1 MFSKNLLLVFLIVF
15 PVITLHLSKGLVSA
29 QIDITDDEEADV
41 EDLQPESE
49 AAVVGKETKAFTVP
63 YGENLGEDEDS
74 DDKPLKAS
82 PDADTTFL
90 FTQPAGIVSE
100 LPAGKDVHFLV
111 GFSNKGNKDFIVDA
125 MDASFR
131 YPMDFTFYIQ
141 NFSAIP
147 YNRVV
152 KPKQDISLYYA
163 FYTSETYSSRPFGL
177 VVNLYYRDADGHQYL
192 DAVFNETITIVEIED
207 SLDGETF
214 FLYVLLAACI
224 VLIIVVTQQFLVNF
238 TKKKISSGQK
248 IETGTQNHQN
258 DVDYD
263 WLPKETLNDFNKSPR
278 RSERLSPRKSKAQG
292 KNAQVSPQLPKQA
305 TQRKVKRGARDE

>member
-1 MFSKNLLLVFLIVF
+1 MFHKNLILILLIIFPISFLCLTNNYVN
-15 PVITLHLSKGLVSA
+15 A
-29 QIDITDDEEADV
+29 QIDLPDEDDDSEADV
-41 EDLQPESE
+41 EDLRPDSDS
-49 AAVVGKETKAFTVP
+49 AVVGGQESFL
-63 YGENLGEDEDS
+63 NEDES
-74 DDKPLKAS
+74 DDTGPKAS

-90 FTQPAGIVSE
+90 FTQPSGMDAQ

-111 GFSNKGNKDFIVDA
+111 GFSNKGSKDFIVES

-131 YPMDFTFYIQ
+131 YPLDFTFHIQ

-177 VVNLYYRDADGHQYL
+177 VVNLFYRDADGRQYL
-192 DAVFNETITIVEIED
+192 DAVYNDTITIVEIDE

-214 FLYVLLAACI
+214 FLYILLAAGL
-224 VLIIVVTQQFLVNF
+224 VLIVVVSQQFVVNF
-238 TKKKISSGQK
+238 TKKKILTGQK
-248 IETGTQNHQN
+248 IETGTQNHQL

-263 WLPKETLNDFNKSPR
+263 WLPKETLDSLNKSPR
-278 RSERLSPRKSKAQG
+278 RSERLSPRKSKNQV
-292 KNAQVSPQLPKQA
+292 KNSPKQT
-305 TQRKVKRGARDE
+305 TQRRVKRGGKDE

>member
-1 MFSKNLLLVFLIVF
+1 MFPKKLLLLFFIVF
-15 PVITLHLSKGLVSA
+15 PVVTLYLTKGLVNA
-29 QIDITDDEEADV
+29 QIEIPDEDEADV
-41 EDLQPESE
+41 EDLQPETE
-49 AAVVGKETKAFTVP
+49 AAVVGQESLVEEEES
-63 YGENLGEDEDS
+63 GE
-74 DDKPLKAS
+74 KPLKPAAE
-82 PDADTTFL
+82 ADTTFL

-111 GFSNKGNKDFIVDA
+111 GFSNKGSKDFIVDS

-141 NFSAIP
+141 NFTAIP

-177 VVNLYYRDADGHQYL
+177 VVNVYYRDSDGHQYL

-214 FLYVLLAACI
+214 FLYILLAACI
-224 VLIIVVTQQFLVNF
+224 VLILVVAQQFLVNF

-278 RSERLSPRKSKAQG
+278 RSERLSPRKSKTQS
-292 KNAQVSPQLPKQA
+292 KNAQVSPKQSPKQA

>member
-1 MFSKNLLLVFLIVF
+1 MFHKKLILILLIVF
-15 PVITLHLSKGLVSA
+15 PISFLCLTNNYVNA
-29 QIDITDDEEADV
+29 QIDLPDEDDDSEADV
-41 EDLQPESE
+41 EDLRPDSDS
-49 AAVVGKETKAFTVP
+49 AVVGGQESFL
-63 YGENLGEDEDS
+63 NEDES
-74 DDKPLKAS
+74 DDTGPKAS

-90 FTQPAGIVSE
+90 FTQPSGMDAQ

-111 GFSNKGNKDFIVDA
+111 GFCNKGSKDFIVES

-131 YPMDFTFYIQ
+131 YPLDFTFHIQ

-177 VVNLYYRDADGHQYL
+177 VVNLFYKDADGRQYL
-192 DAVFNETITIVEIED
+192 DAVYNDTITIVEIDE

-214 FLYVLLAACI
+214 FLYILLAAGL
-224 VLIIVVTQQFLVNF
+224 VLLVVVSQQFIVNF
-238 TKKKISSGQK
+238 TKKKILTGQK
-248 IETGTQNHQN
+248 IETGTQNHQL

-263 WLPKETLNDFNKSPR
+263 WLPKETLDSLNKSPR
-278 RSERLSPRKSKAQG
+278 RSERLSPRKSKNQV
-292 KNAQVSPQLPKQA
+292 KNSPKQT
-305 TQRKVKRGARDE
+305 TQRRVKRGGKDE

>member
-1 MFSKNLLLVFLIVF
+1 MFPKKLILLFLIVF
-15 PVITLHLSKGLVSA
+15 PVITLYFSKGLVNA
-29 QIDITDDEEADV
+29 QIDITDDDEADV
-41 EDLQPESE
+41 EDLHPESE
-49 AAVVGKETKAFTVP
+49 AAVVGKESIV
-63 YGENLGEDEDS
+63 EDDELGE
-74 DDKPLKAS
+74 KPLKPA
-82 PDADTTFL
+82 PEADTTFL

-111 GFSNKGNKDFIVDA
+111 GFSNKGSKDFIVDS

-141 NFSAIP
+141 NFTAIP

-152 KPKQDISLYYA
+152 KPKQDITLYYA

-214 FLYVLLAACI
+214 FLYLLLAACV
-224 VLIIVVTQQFLVNF
+224 VLILVVAQQFVVNF

-278 RSERLSPRKSKAQG
+278 RSERLSPRKSKTQG
-292 KNAQVSPQLPKQA
+292 KNAQISPQQSPKQA
-305 TQRKVKRGARDE
+305 TQRKVKRGARDD

>member
-1 MFSKNLLLVFLIVF
+1 MLHMKLIFIVLLCF
-15 PVITLHLSKGLVSA
+15 PLLNKINA
-29 QIDITDDEEADV
+29 QIDISDEDDEAEV
-41 EDLQPESE
+41 EDLRPD
-49 AAVVGKETKAFTVP
+49 ADGGVVGGQEGFL
-63 YGENLGEDEDS
+63 NEDPDS
-74 DDKPLKAS
+74 DLKILKPS

-90 FTQPAGIVSE
+90 FTQPSGPGTE
-100 LPAGKDVHFLV
+100 LPAGRDVHFLV
-111 GFSNKGNKDFIVDA
+111 GFANKGSKDLIVES

-131 YPMDFTFYIQ
+131 YPLDFTFHIQ

-163 FYTSETYSSRPFGL
+163 FYTSDTYSSRPFGL
-177 VVNLYYRDADGHQYL
+177 VVNLFYKDADGKQYL

-214 FLYVLLAACI
+214 FLYVLLAAGL
-224 VLIIVVTQQFLVNF
+224 VLVLVLSQQFLINF
-238 TKKKISSGQK
+238 TKKKISSGHQK

-263 WLPKETLNDFNKSPR
+263 WLPKETLNELSKSPR
-278 RSERLSPRKSKAQG
+278 RSERLSPRKSKG
-292 KNAQVSPQLPKQA
+292 SKNVTPQQSPKQP
-305 TQRKVKRGARDE
+305 TQRKVKRGGRDE

>member
-1 MFSKNLLLVFLIVF
+1 MFQKKLLLIFLIVF
-15 PVITLHLSKGLVSA
+15 PVTLLYSSNSLAHA
-29 QIDITDDEEADV
+29 QIDLPDDDEDSEADV
-41 EDLQPESE
+41 EDLQTGDDS
-49 AAVVGKETKAFTVP
+49 AVVTSED
-63 YGENLGEDEDS
+63 LSEDEES
-74 DDKPLKAS
+74 DDRILKPS

-90 FTQPAGIVSE
+90 FTQPSGVVSE

-111 GFSNKGNKDFIVDA
+111 GFANRGSKDFIVEA
-125 MDASFR
+125 LDASFR
-131 YPMDFTFYIQ
+131 YPLDFTFHIQ

-177 VVNLYYRDADGHQYL
+177 VVNLYYKDNEGNQYL
-192 DAVFNETITIVEIED
+192 DAVFNETVTIVEIEE

-214 FLYVLLAACI
+214 FLYVLLAACA
-224 VLIIVVTQQFLVNF
+224 VLILVAAQQFLVSF
-238 TKKKISSGQK
+238 TKKKITSGHK

-263 WLPKETLNDFNKSPR
+263 WLPKETINDLNKSPR
-278 RSERLSPRKSKAQG
+278 RSDRLSPRKSKQNSS
-292 KNAQVSPQLPKQA
+292 KNSQVSPKQSPKEQVTRRA
-305 TQRKVKRGARDE
+305 KRGTGVKDE

>member
-1 MFSKNLLLVFLIVF
+1 MILKNLLLIFLVFF
-15 PVITLHLSKGLVSA
+15 PVTVLYNSNGFA
-29 QIDITDDEEADV
+29 YAEIDLPDEDEDSEADI
-41 EDLQPESE
+41 EDLQTDPDN
-49 AAVVGKETKAFTVP
+49 AVVGKDD
-63 YGENLGEDEDS
+63 LIDEDES

-82 PDADTTFL
+82 PDADTTFI
-90 FTQPAGIVSE
+90 FTQPSGLGLE

-111 GFSNKGNKDFIVDA
+111 GFANRGSKDFIVEA

-131 YPMDFTFYIQ
+131 YPLDFTFHIQ

-152 KPKQDISLYYA
+152 KPKQEISLYYA

-177 VVNLYYRDADGHQYL
+177 VVNLYYKDAEGHQYL
-192 DAVFNETITIVEIED
+192 DAVFNETITIVEIEE

-214 FLYVLLAACI
+214 FLYLLLAAGA
-224 VLIIVVTQQFLVNF
+224 VLVLVLVQQFLVSF
-238 TKKKISSGQK
+238 TKKKMTSGHK

-263 WLPKETLNDFNKSPR
+263 WLPKETLNELNKSPR
-278 RSERLSPRKSKAQG
+278 RSERLSPRKSKQAQN
-292 KNAQVSPQLPKQA
+292 KNAQVSPKQSPKEQTSRRA
-305 TQRKVKRGARDE
+305 KRGTGVKDD

>member
-1 MFSKNLLLVFLIVF
+1 MSPKKLMFILLFVF
-15 PVITLHLSKGLVSA
+15 PVTFLCLSASFVNA
-29 QIDITDDEEADV
+29 QIDLPDEDDDSEADI
-41 EDLQPESE
+41 EDLQSDSDS
-49 AAVVGKETKAFTVP
+49 AVVG
-63 YGENLGEDEDS
+63 GQENYATEDEI
-74 DDKPLKAS
+74 DDKVLKAS

-90 FTQPAGIVSE
+90 FTQPTGLGAQ

-111 GFSNKGNKDFIVDA
+111 GFHNKGNKDFTVEA

-131 YPMDFTFYIQ
+131 YPLDFTFHIQ
-141 NFSAIP
+141 NFSSIP

-177 VVNLYYRDADGHQYL
+177 VVNLFYKDADGRQFV
-192 DAVFNETITIVEIED
+192 DAVYNDTVTIIEIDE

-214 FLYVLLAACI
+214 FLYVLLAAGL
-224 VLIIVVTQQFLVNF
+224 VLILVVSQQFLINF

-248 IETGTQNHQN
+248 IETGTQNHQF

-263 WLPKETLNDFNKSPR
+263 WLPKETLNNFNKSPR
-278 RSERLSPRKSKAQG
+278 RSERLSPRKSK
-292 KNAQVSPQLPKQA
+292 NQVKSSPKESVPKQA
-305 TQRKVKRGARDE
+305 TQRKSKRGAKEE